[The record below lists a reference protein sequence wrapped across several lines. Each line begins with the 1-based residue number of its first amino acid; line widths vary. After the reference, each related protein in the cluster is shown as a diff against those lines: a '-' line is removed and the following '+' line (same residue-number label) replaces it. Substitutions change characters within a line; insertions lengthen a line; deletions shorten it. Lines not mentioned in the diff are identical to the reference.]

1 MDAFLGYVFY
11 YNLNMK
17 KVINRVVD
25 FVKKEWFLVIML
37 TTIAIILVLFDAL

>member
-1 MDAFLGYVFY
+1 MYAFLGYVFY

>member
-1 MDAFLGYVFY
+1 MGYVFY

>member
-1 MDAFLGYVFY
+1 
-11 YNLNMK
+11 MK

-37 TTIAIILVLFDAL
+37 TTIVIILVLFDAL